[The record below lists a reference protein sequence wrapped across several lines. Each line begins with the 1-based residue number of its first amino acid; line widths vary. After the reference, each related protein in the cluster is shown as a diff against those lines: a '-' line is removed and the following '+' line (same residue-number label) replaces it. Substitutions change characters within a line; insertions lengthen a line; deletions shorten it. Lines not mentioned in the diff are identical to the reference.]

1 MDSKEKTA
9 FILLL
14 NRNDGIITI
23 FAQNMWTA
31 CVPCNDAKRQKS
43 PTSRSHA
50 SNESLNFESLIK

>member
-23 FAQNMWTA
+23 FAQNLWTA

-43 PTSRSHA
+43 PTS
-50 SNESLNFESLIK
+50 NESLNFESLIK